1 MSKKKYSL
9 INVII
14 YILVVKA
21 TDMGLI
27 SPSNKIAL
35 MIKDYCFED
44 WAAYKVESTMKGV
57 DRQIKAIQEEALK
70 EAEKEIEY
78 RYSEAKQGETP
89 LGGEMRLS
97 APWNTQDNEQES

>member
-35 MIKDYCFED
+35 MIKNYCFEV
-44 WAAYKVESTMKGV
+44 WAAYKVESTMKNV
-57 DRQIKAIQEEALK
+57 DRQIKSIQKKAIK
-70 EAEKEIEY
+70 EAEKEIE
-78 RYSEAKQGETP
+78 
-89 LGGEMRLS
+89 
-97 APWNTQDNEQES
+97 